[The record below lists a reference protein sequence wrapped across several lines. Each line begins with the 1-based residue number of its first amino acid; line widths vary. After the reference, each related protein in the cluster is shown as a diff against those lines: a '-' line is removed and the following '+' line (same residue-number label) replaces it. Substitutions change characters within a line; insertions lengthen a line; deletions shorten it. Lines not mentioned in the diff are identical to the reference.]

1 MCLKDQVT
9 SSGNGLHIVV
19 SIDLLI
25 MFLPY
30 NLCSVIGLFISYEID
45 NRCGVNNTIVRRCTT
60 VIGTNLF
67 TSRIV
72 SAERRLHLG
81 SKQRLAQVLQWPR
94 TPAASQVHYTDEY
107 SAEVL

>member
-9 SSGNGLHIVV
+9 SSGNGLHIVI
-19 SIDLLI
+19 SIDLFI
-25 MFLPY
+25 MVFTLKFM
-30 NLCSVIGLFISYEID
+30 LCLGLFISYETD
-45 NRCGVNNTIVRRCTT
+45 NRCSVNNTIARRCTT